1 MDKSYFYGFVYF
13 RQVKDRNVRRGY
25 FQKSLV
31 ILTWFPFISF
41 YQRIMKI
48 LAPKYFDF
56 GLPSL
61 EAGILFIFLFCEKFS
76 IFFQFPHF

>member
-61 EAGILFIFLFCEKFS
+61 EAGKLLDFYSVKNFQFFFL
-76 IFFQFPHF
+76 FPHF